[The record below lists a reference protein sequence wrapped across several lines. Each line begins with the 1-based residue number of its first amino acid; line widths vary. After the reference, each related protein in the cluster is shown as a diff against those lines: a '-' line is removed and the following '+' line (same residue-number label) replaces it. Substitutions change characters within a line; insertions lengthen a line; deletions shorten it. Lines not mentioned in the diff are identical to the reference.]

1 MGQVISLSDAAALS
15 NNLLVEGII
24 EDIITYDEWF
34 KYLPFVVFSGLS
46 YTFNRENTLA
56 AADFAAPGTSLNASK
71 FQSGMTTTP
80 VNVNL
85 TAIIG
90 EIIIDGQIE
99 DQLSETNDQLQAQI
113 SSKSKAIARSY
124 MNAVVNAVRTNAPVQ
139 ANNGVIGIDNRF
151 NGMKSILDAEQ
162 GNVQD
167 VNHPFYNLGNP
178 TQTADLTEDDPT
190 SARNGLPG
198 RVFTLEDLDGLIDRV
213 TAGKPDFL
221 MMNSREIRTLRVLL
235 RNTGGGTDA
244 YQIQQQ
250 GLGNMKPMLYYQDI
264 PVFRNDFVSKV
275 DPVNL
280 RGSYLLNGGSSGNSS
295 TAFTVDTFTEGDVAA
310 GQKIEPG
317 DMILVRGTDGVQY
330 RYPYNSTEIAS
341 GSRAGTTSLT
351 VSVGGSFF
359 QPESNATLTA
369 PAPNTASLFADN
381 APLDVYERIDGSQI
395 IAGCWGEFKGVC
407 GFTSASNAGLKLEYV
422 GPRENENAYQY
433 RLKWYCGM
441 DCYNRLS
448 LARAARVLPLGA

>member
-1 MGQVISLSDAAALS
+1 MGQVISLSNAAELS

-34 KYLPFVVFSGLS
+34 RYLPFVVFSGLS
-46 YTFNRENTLA
+46 YTFNREQTLA
-56 AADFAAPGTSLNASK
+56 AADFASPGSNLNASNY
-71 FQSGMTTTP
+71 QNGMTTVP

-85 TAIIG
+85 AAIIG

-124 MNAVVNAVRTNAPVQ
+124 MNAVVNAIRVNALVQ
-139 ANNGVIGIDNRF
+139 SNNGVIGIDNKF

-167 VNHPFYNLGNP
+167 VNHPFYNLGSP
-178 TQTADLTEDDPT
+178 TQTGSLVEDDST
-190 SARNGLPG
+190 SARFNLPG
-198 RVFTLEDLDGLIDRV
+198 RVFTLEDLDALIDRV

-221 MMNSREIRTLRVLL
+221 MMNSREIRVLRVLL

-250 GLGNMKPMLYYQDI
+250 GIGNMKPMLYFQDI

-280 RGSYLLNGGSSGNSS
+280 RASYLLNGGSSANDS
-295 TAFTVDTFTEGDVAA
+295 THFIVDSFSEGDVAA
-310 GQKIEPG
+310 GQNINPG
-317 DMILVRGTDGVQY
+317 DTVIVRGTDNVQY
-330 RYPYNSTEIAS
+330 RWPYA
-341 GSRAGTTSLT
+341 GSQILAVNRSSTTSIQ
-351 VSVGGSFF
+351 VSTSGSFF
-359 QPESNATLTA
+359 QPESNMTLLR
-369 PAPNTASLFADN
+369 PAPNTALLFADE
-381 APLDVYERIDGSQI
+381 AELDIYERIDGSQI
-395 IAGCWGEFKGVC
+395 IAGCWGEFKGVV
-407 GFTSASNAGLKLEYV
+407 GFTSANNAGLKLEYV

-433 RLKWYCGM
+433 RLKWYCGF
-441 DCYNRLS
+441 DLYNRLA
-448 LARAARVLPLGA
+448 LARISKVLPLGS